1 VSLEF
6 VPLDLIDDY
15 EANSNTHPPEQIHK
29 IKSMMLRIGITSP
42 ALVRRVGERSGLIT
56 GRGRCAAARQLYA
69 AGETLSM
76 PNGTPVPVGT
86 YPVLFAAGL
95 STEQVRAYVRLDRER
110 TKISGL

>member
-1 VSLEF
+1 MSLEF

-15 EANSNTHPPEQIHK
+15 EANSNTHPPEQIHQL
-29 IKSMMLRIGITSP
+29 KSMILYVGITSP
-42 ALVRRVGERSGLIT
+42 ALVRRVGERYGLIAGH
-56 GRGRCAAARQLYA
+56 GRHEAVAQLYA
-69 AGETLSM
+69 EGKTLSM
-76 PNGTPVPVGT
+76 ADGTPVPVGT